1 MAEEIKERAV
11 EIFRTFGEKV
21 ISGEATGDDV
31 GVFRDGL
38 RGIAEDLGLDLSAY
52 EEHIKPVLDEAQA
65 NFDVNEFKARLKP
78 LAVNVCQYF
87 EIDPEELKSVAEEE

>member
-1 MAEEIKERAV
+1 MSDEIKERAV

-21 ISGEATGDDV
+21 VDGSATGDDV

-38 RGIAEDLGLDLSAY
+38 RGIAEDLELDLSAY

-65 NFDVNEFKARLKP
+65 NFDVNEFKERLKP
-78 LAVNVCQYF
+78 LAMSVCQYF
-87 EIDPEELKSVAEEE
+87 EIDPEELKSVCEE